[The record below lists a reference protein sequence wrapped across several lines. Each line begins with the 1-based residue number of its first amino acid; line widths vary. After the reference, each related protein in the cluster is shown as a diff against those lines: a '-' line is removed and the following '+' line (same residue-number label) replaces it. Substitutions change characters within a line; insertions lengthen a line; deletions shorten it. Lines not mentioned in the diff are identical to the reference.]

1 MIQKINILF
10 MYFFIRYC
18 PGGPD
23 SDFEYSTQSYTGYEV
38 QITLIDNVPM
48 TLNNYFIISTFDIN
62 TRKCKWNILKIFQP
76 TSMRAIRA
84 RYNPYLQTRHRV
96 EQVRALNNDPNY
108 NYYYQNIYEG
118 MKLL

>member
-1 MIQKINILF
+1 MYSQFVFPSIYGKKEKFKRVDMIQKINILF

-62 TRKCKWNILKIFQP
+62 TRKCK
-76 TSMRAIRA
+76 
-84 RYNPYLQTRHRV
+84 
-96 EQVRALNNDPNY
+96 
-108 NYYYQNIYEG
+108 
-118 MKLL
+118 